1 VIGQLLSRLRRETRG
16 YTLVEMV
23 VVMALLGIVTSSL
36 TTIFVS
42 ASSAEVSLNRRFE
55 AQQQARLALDRIRGD
70 VHCASKAQAQTI
82 NTYTGVKLDVTSCYA
97 GTATTVSW
105 CAVPVTASP
114 PRYALYRT
122 TGTTNVCT
130 ASDTSRVLVS
140 DYLMTTTNLFT
151 TANTP
156 QYALQAVGL
165 DFRVSIAG
173 TGNDS
178 YELTDAIVV
187 RNSTRCA
194 TASPGC
200 PAPTVP

>member
-1 VIGQLLSRLRRETRG
+1 M
-16 YTLVEMV
+16 VEMI
-23 VVMALLGIVTSSL
+23 VVMVLLGIVTSSL

-42 ASSAEVSLNRRFE
+42 ASNAEVSLNHRFE
-55 AQQQARLALDRIRGD
+55 GQQQARLALDRIRTD
-70 VHCASKAQAQTI
+70 IHCASKAQAQTI
-82 NTYTGVKLDVTSCYA
+82 NTYTGLKLDVTSCYA

-105 CAVPVTASP
+105 CAVPVTTSP

-122 TGTTNVCT
+122 TATANVCT
-130 ASDTSRVLVS
+130 ASDTSRLLIS

-151 TANTP
+151 TANAP
-156 QYALQAVGL
+156 QYALQAVGV
-165 DFRVSIAG
+165 DFRVSVAG

-178 YELTDAIVV
+178 YELADSIVV